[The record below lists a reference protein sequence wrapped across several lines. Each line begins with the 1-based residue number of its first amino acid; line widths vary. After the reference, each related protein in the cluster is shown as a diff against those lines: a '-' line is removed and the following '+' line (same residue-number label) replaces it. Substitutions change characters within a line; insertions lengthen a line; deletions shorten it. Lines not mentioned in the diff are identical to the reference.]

1 MVLFYGKTM
10 MTEARLPKLH
20 YVPAIHYSK
29 HWYDQDGE
37 FYASGYTDNADE
49 ADQISVYVQVREGQE
64 SNLIDDTGED
74 KEFEVSAK
82 GKAQAIAY
90 CEKLC
95 RQKNYLDYV
104 DET

>member
-1 MVLFYGKTM
+1 

-20 YVPAIHYSK
+20 YIPSIHYTK
-29 HWYDQDGE
+29 YVYDENGE
-37 FYASGYTDNADE
+37 FEYGTYTDNPDE
-49 ADQISVYVQVREGQE
+49 ADQISVWVQVREGQE

-74 KEFEVSAK
+74 RQFEVSAK
-82 GKAQAIAY
+82 GKAQAVAY

-95 RQKNYLDYV
+95 QKKNYLDYE

>member
-1 MVLFYGKTM
+1 

-20 YVPAIHYSK
+20 YIPSIHYSK
-29 HWYDQDGE
+29 HLYDKNGE
-37 FYASGYTDNADE
+37 FDGSEFTDNPDE
-49 ADQISVYVQVREGQE
+49 ADQISVWVQVREGQE
-64 SNLIDDTGED
+64 SNLIDSTGED
-74 KEFEVSAK
+74 RAFEVSAK

-95 RQKNYLDYV
+95 QQKNYLDYE

>member
-1 MVLFYGKTM
+1 

-29 HWYDQDGE
+29 DLYDENGKFDGSE
-37 FYASGYTDNADE
+37 YTDNEYE
-49 ADQISVYVQVREGQE
+49 ADQISVWVQVREGQE
-64 SNLIDDTGED
+64 SNLIGDTGED
-74 KEFEVSAK
+74 GEFEVSAK
-82 GKAQAIAY
+82 GKAQAEAY

-95 RQKNYLDYV
+95 QQKNYLDYE

>member
-1 MVLFYGKTM
+1 

-20 YVPAIHYSK
+20 YVPTIHYSK

-37 FYASGYTDNADE
+37 FYGGGYTDNADE
-49 ADQISVYVQVREGQE
+49 ADQISVWVQVREGQE
-64 SNLIDDTGED
+64 SNLIDATGED
-74 KEFEVSAK
+74 RAFEVSAK
-82 GKAQAIAY
+82 GKAQAVAY

-95 RQKNYLDYV
+95 QKKNYLDYE

>member
-1 MVLFYGKTM
+1 MVLFYGKTK

-20 YVPAIHYSK
+20 YIPSIHYSK
-29 HWYDQDGE
+29 RWYDQDGE
-37 FYASGYTDNADE
+37 FYGNGYTDNADE

-64 SNLIDDTGED
+64 SNLIDSTGED
-74 KEFEVSAK
+74 RAFEVSAK
-82 GKAQAIAY
+82 GKAQAVAY

-95 RQKNYLDYV
+95 QKKNYLDYE

>member
-1 MVLFYGKTM
+1 

-20 YVPAIHYSK
+20 YIPSIHYSK
-29 HWYDQDGE
+29 RWYDQDGE
-37 FYASGYTDNADE
+37 FYGNGYTDNADE

-64 SNLIDDTGED
+64 SNLIVSTGED
-74 KEFEVSAK
+74 RAFEVSAK
-82 GKAQAIAY
+82 GKAQAVAY

-95 RQKNYLDYV
+95 QKKNYLDYE